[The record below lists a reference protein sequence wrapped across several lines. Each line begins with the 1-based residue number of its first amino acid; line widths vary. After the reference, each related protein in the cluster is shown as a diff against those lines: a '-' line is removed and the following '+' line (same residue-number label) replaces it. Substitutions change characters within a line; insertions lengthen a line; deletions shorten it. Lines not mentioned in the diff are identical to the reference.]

1 MNNTV
6 SIQAERFRRSRI
18 QKNIWYRVLCV
29 LAGAVVFVT
38 TYAMILPAITLE
50 STPDVY
56 CGMTEHIHGDKC
68 FETAGIPEHKALSC
82 DISSLIHIHTDDCFG
97 DDGMPECGMYDYIV
111 HTHNSFCFD
120 GGEMICRFGEC
131 NHHVH
136 TDECSDGQGGY
147 ICGKTTP
154 LVHQHTADCVT
165 VVDAVPPENLI
176 CTLTEH
182 LHTEDCMD
190 KETAYLGA
198 NTPVVYAAP
207 TIRNVT
213 LTLADDVTNSGC
225 YRVAVSDPNGNL
237 NAYDG
242 RVSFNWYKSSS
253 ANTTFAKTAKKNFI
267 VENSVVSNLR
277 TDIYRNDMIDLA
289 LDNGSLTDNIT
300 WTRYYAVLCIDGE
313 ETNVTTENNYL
324 TNTTYYRNI
333 LNGDFEKPIYSSN
346 AWNQAAAGGDV
357 KWLTTSSSNIIE
369 IVRLPR
375 NNNSTSDRWAHSQ
388 WAQYYSGSHW
398 QNGWTWTCDDWLY
411 PVSGNQYAEISAE
424 DDSAMYQTLLT
435 IPGTVMNWRLSHAQR
450 PSEKVSRPDGDIMF
464 LCILPDTE
472 GSMYSTTDA
481 LREHIRE
488 LLALGDGTEYYDRE
502 RGIYV
507 KKLTDKAVDGWGQ
520 YSGTYYIPE
529 GQHLTRYFF
538 VSEKVSGSSPSSG
551 NFLDDVWFN
560 QELPPAKKDDPQIV
574 ITKQVK
580 MSASNVRLTDDEL
593 FMLLSSLQFEVV
605 DYYENKVLMTI
616 NARELASEWTDIS
629 TTSGWGWNQATDYA
643 WKIEK
648 AIDITSYIENYGWEG
663 KTIYVREKVST
674 AGVAGYT
681 FVAEGNNAEN
691 KITVDLS
698 TKGKY
703 TFTNTYTKNI
713 VYYSLKVTKVVNAPT
728 TDGVFDI
735 LISRT
740 DHGEDTVTKNYQLRD
755 GESVSLSHIPANSII
770 KIAEPDHDG
779 YHVSIF
785 EGTTE
790 LANGNSYAFALNRDT
805 EIVVRNTASVPLP
818 ETGGIGT
825 ALFTYAGLSLMAV
838 SVVGGYIL
846 RRTKRREAEQ

>member
-29 LAGAVVFVT
+29 LAGVVVFVT

-56 CGMTEHIHGDKC
+56 CGMTEHIHGDEC
-68 FETAGIPEHKALSC
+68 FEIAGIPEHKVLSC
-82 DISSLIHIHTDDCFG
+82 DISPLIHIHTDDCFG

-111 HTHNSFCFD
+111 HTHNTFCFD
-120 GGEMICRFGEC
+120 GGELICRFGEC
-131 NHHVH
+131 GFHVH
-136 TDECSDGQGGY
+136 TDECSDGHGGY

-190 KETAYLGA
+190 AETAYLGA
-198 NTPVVYAAP
+198 NAPVVYAAP

-225 YRVAVSDPNGNL
+225 YRVNVSDPNGNL

-253 ANTTFAKTAKKNFI
+253 ASTTFAKTTKKNFI
-267 VENSVVSNLR
+267 IGNTVISNMK
-277 TDIYRNDMIDLA
+277 TDIYRNDMINLA

-313 ETNVTTENNYL
+313 ETNVTTRNNYL
-324 TNTTYYRNI
+324 TNTTYYRHI
-333 LNGDFEKPIYSSN
+333 LNGDFEKPAYSSN
-346 AWNQAAAGGDV
+346 AWNQATAGGDV
-357 KWLTTSSSNIIE
+357 KWLTTSSANKIE
-369 IVRLPR
+369 IVRLP
-375 NNNSTSDRWAHSQ
+375 NGSTISE
-388 WAQYYSGSHW
+388 WAQYYSGNHW
-398 QNGWTWTCDDWLY
+398 QSGWGNRWTCDDWVY
-411 PVSGNQYAEISAE
+411 PVSGDQYAEINAE

-435 IPGTVMNWRLSHAQR
+435 IPGTTMNWRLSHAQR
-450 PSEKVSRPDGDIMF
+450 PSEKNYRPDGDVMY

-472 GSMYSTTDA
+472 GTGYSTTDA
-481 LREHIRE
+481 VRQRIYE
-488 LLALGDGTEYYDRE
+488 LLAKGDGTEYYDRE
-502 RGIYV
+502 SGIYV
-507 KKLTDKAVDGWGQ
+507 KKLTDKADDGWGQ

-538 VSEKVSGSSPSSG
+538 VSEEVTAGSVSSG

-560 QELPPAKKDDPQIV
+560 QELPPAKEDDPQIV
-574 ITKQVK
+574 IAKQVK

-605 DYYENKVLMTI
+605 DYYENKVLMTF
-616 NARELASEWTDIS
+616 NAMELASEWKDIS
-629 TTSGWGWNQATDYA
+629 TTSGRGWNQVTDYA

-648 AIDITSYIENYGWEG
+648 AIDITSYIEDYGWEG

-674 AGVAGYT
+674 AGVSGYT
-681 FVAEGNNAEN
+681 FVAEGNDADRRFL
-691 KITVDLS
+691 IDSTV
-698 TKGKY
+698 KGEY
-703 TFTNTYTKNI
+703 TFTNTYTKKI
-713 VYYSLKVTKVVNAPT
+713 VYHTLNVTKVVNAPT

-735 LISRT
+735 RISRT
-740 DHGEDTVTKNYQLRD
+740 DPGEDTVTETYRLRN
-755 GESVSLSHIPANSII
+755 GESVSLADIPANSII
-770 KIAEPDHDG
+770 EIAEPDHDG

-785 EGTTE
+785 DGTTE
-790 LANGNSYAFALNRDT
+790 LANGDTYAFALNRDT

-818 ETGGIGT
+818 DTGGIGT
-825 ALFTYAGLSLMAV
+825 ALFTYVGLSLMAV
-838 SVVGGYIL
+838 SIVGGYIL
-846 RRTKRREAEQ
+846 RRTKRREADQ

>member
-56 CGMTEHIHGDKC
+56 CGMAEHIHGDEC

-120 GGEMICRFGEC
+120 GGELICRFGEC
-131 NHHVH
+131 DHHVH

-182 LHTEDCMD
+182 LHTEDCMA

-207 TIRNVT
+207 TILNVT

-225 YRVAVSDPNGNL
+225 YKVAVSDPNGNL
-237 NAYDG
+237 KVYNG
-242 RVSFNWYKSSS
+242 RVSFNWYKSTS
-253 ANTTFAKTAKKNFI
+253 ANTTFAKTTKKNFI

-277 TDIYRNDMIDLA
+277 TDKYRNDMIDLA

-300 WTRYYAVLCIDGE
+300 WTSYYAVLCIDGE

-324 TNTTYYRNI
+324 TNTTYYRHI
-333 LNGDFEKPIYSSN
+333 LNGDFEKPTYNNSR
-346 AWNQAAAGGDV
+346 AWWRADAGGEV
-357 KWLTTSSSNIIE
+357 KWLTTSSANTIE
-369 IVRLPR
+369 IVRLP
-375 NNNSTSDRWAHSQ
+375 NGSTISE
-388 WAQYYSGSHW
+388 WAQYYSGNPKRDGW
-398 QNGWTWTCDDWLY
+398 TWTWTCDDWLY
-411 PVSGNQYAEISAE
+411 PVNGDQYAEINAE

-450 PSEKVSRPDGDIMF
+450 PSEKNYRPDGDIMF

-472 GSMYSTTDA
+472 GSKYSTTDA
-481 LREHIRE
+481 LRAHIRE
-488 LLALGDGTEYYDRE
+488 LLGDGTEYYDRE
-502 RGIYV
+502 SGIYV
-507 KKLTDKAVDGWGQ
+507 KKLTDKAVWGQ

-538 VSEKVSGSSPSSG
+538 VSEEVTAGSVSSG

-560 QELPPAKKDDPQIV
+560 QELPPAKDDDPQIV

-605 DYYENKVLMTI
+605 DYDKNKVLMTI

-629 TTSGWGWNQATDYA
+629 TTSDQATDYA
-643 WKIEK
+643 WKIKK
-648 AIDITSYIENYGWEG
+648 AIDIKNYGWEG

-681 FVAEGNNAEN
+681 FVAEGNDAEN
-691 KITVDLS
+691 NITVDLS
-698 TKGKY
+698 KKGEY

-713 VYYSLKVTKVVNAPT
+713 VYYSLKVTKEVKAPT
-728 TDGVFDI
+728 TDGVFKI
-735 LISRT
+735 RISHT
-740 DHGEDTVTKNYQLRD
+740 DPGKDTVTATYQLVND
-755 GESVSLSHIPANSII
+755 GSVFLPNIPANSII
-770 KIAEPDHDG
+770 EIAEPNHDG

-785 EGTTE
+785 DGTTE

>member
-38 TYAMILPAITLE
+38 TYAMILPAVTLE

-56 CGMTEHIHGDKC
+56 CGMAEHIHGDEC

-120 GGEMICRFGEC
+120 GGELICRFGEC

-207 TIRNVT
+207 TINNVT

-289 LDNGSLTDNIT
+289 LDNGSLTDSIT
-300 WTRYYAVLCIDGE
+300 STSYYAVLCIDGE

-324 TNTTYYRNI
+324 TNTTYYRHI

-357 KWLTTSSSNIIE
+357 KWLTTSSRNIIE

-375 NNNSTSDRWAHSQ
+375 NNNSTSDRWARSQ

-398 QNGWTWTCDDWLY
+398 QNWQYGWTWTCDDWLY
-411 PVSGNQYAEISAE
+411 PVNGDQYAEINAE

-450 PSEKVSRPDGDIMF
+450 PSEKENRPDGDIMF

-472 GSMYSTTDA
+472 GSKYSTTDA
-481 LREHIRE
+481 LRAHIRE

-502 RGIYV
+502 SGIYV
-507 KKLTDKAVDGWGQ
+507 KKLTDKAVWGQ

-538 VSEKVSGSSPSSG
+538 MSEEVSAGSVSSG

-560 QELPPAKKDDPQIV
+560 QELPPAKDDDPQIV

-629 TTSGWGWNQATDYA
+629 TTSDQATDYA

-648 AIDITSYIENYGWEG
+648 AIDIKNYGWEG

-681 FVAEGNNAEN
+681 FVAEGNDAEN
-691 KITVDLS
+691 NITVDSS
-698 TKGKY
+698 TNDRY

-713 VYYSLKVTKVVNAPT
+713 VYYSLKVTKEVNAPT
-728 TDGVFDI
+728 NYGAFNIRISHTDPGK
-735 LISRT
+735 
-740 DHGEDTVTKNYQLRD
+740 DTVTETYQLGD
-755 GESVSLSHIPANSII
+755 GDDAFLPHIPANSII
-770 KIAEPDHDG
+770 EIAEPDHDG

-785 EGTTE
+785 DGTTE

>member
-1 MNNTV
+1 
-6 SIQAERFRRSRI
+6 
-18 QKNIWYRVLCV
+18 
-29 LAGAVVFVT
+29 
-38 TYAMILPAITLE
+38 
-50 STPDVY
+50 
-56 CGMTEHIHGDKC
+56 
-68 FETAGIPEHKALSC
+68 
-82 DISSLIHIHTDDCFG
+82 
-97 DDGMPECGMYDYIV
+97 
-111 HTHNSFCFD
+111 
-120 GGEMICRFGEC
+120 
-131 NHHVH
+131 
-136 TDECSDGQGGY
+136 
-147 ICGKTTP
+147 
-154 LVHQHTADCVT
+154 
-165 VVDAVPPENLI
+165 
-176 CTLTEH
+176 
-182 LHTEDCMD
+182 MD

-207 TIRNVT
+207 TIGNVT

-253 ANTTFAKTAKKNFI
+253 ANTTFAKTTKKNFI

-277 TDIYRNDMIDLA
+277 TDMYRNDMIDLA
-289 LDNGSLTDNIT
+289 LDNGSLTDNIA

-313 ETNVTTENNYL
+313 ETNVTTRNNYL
-324 TNTTYYRNI
+324 TNTTYYRHI
-333 LNGDFEKPIYSSN
+333 LNGDFEKPAFNNSR
-346 AWNQAAAGGDV
+346 AWWRADAGGEV
-357 KWLTTSSSNIIE
+357 KWLTTSSANTIE
-369 IVRLPR
+369 IVRLP
-375 NNNSTSDRWAHSQ
+375 NGSTISE

-398 QNGWTWTCDDWLY
+398 QNWQNWQCGWTWTCDDWLY
-411 PVSGNQYAEISAE
+411 PVNGDQYAEINAE

-450 PSEKVSRPDGDIMF
+450 PSEKNYRPDGDIMF

-472 GSMYSTTDA
+472 GSKYSTTDA
-481 LREHIRE
+481 LRAHIRE

-502 RGIYV
+502 SGIYV
-507 KKLTDKAVDGWGQ
+507 KKLIDKADDGWGQ

-538 VSEKVSGSSPSSG
+538 MSEEVSAGSVSSG

-560 QELPPAKKDDPQIV
+560 QELPPAKDDDPQIV

-605 DYYENKVLMTI
+605 DYVKNKVLMTI

-629 TTSGWGWNQATDYA
+629 TTSDQATDYA

-648 AIDITSYIENYGWEG
+648 AIDITGYIENYGWEG
-663 KTIYVREKVST
+663 KKIYVREKVST

-713 VYYSLKVTKVVNAPT
+713 VYYSLKVTKVVNSPT

-740 DHGEDTVTKNYQLRD
+740 DHGEDTVTEKYQLRN
-755 GESVSLSHIPANSII
+755 GEGVSLSSIPANSII
-770 KIAEPDHDG
+770 EIAEPNHDG

-785 EGTTE
+785 DGTTE

>member
-1 MNNTV
+1 M
-6 SIQAERFRRSRI
+6 SRT
-18 QKNIWYRVLCV
+18 
-29 LAGAVVFVT
+29 AV
-38 TYAMILPAITLE
+38 A
-50 STPDVY
+50 
-56 CGMTEHIHGDKC
+56 TE
-68 FETAGIPEHKALSC
+68 L
-82 DISSLIHIHTDDCFG
+82 
-97 DDGMPECGMYDYIV
+97 
-111 HTHNSFCFD
+111 
-120 GGEMICRFGEC
+120 R
-131 NHHVH
+131 
-136 TDECSDGQGGY
+136 
-147 ICGKTTP
+147 
-154 LVHQHTADCVT
+154 
-165 VVDAVPPENLI
+165 
-176 CTLTEH
+176 
-182 LHTEDCMD
+182 
-190 KETAYLGA
+190 
-198 NTPVVYAAP
+198 
-207 TIRNVT
+207 
-213 LTLADDVTNSGC
+213 
-225 YRVAVSDPNGNL
+225 
-237 NAYDG
+237 
-242 RVSFNWYKSSS
+242 YKSSS
-253 ANTTFAKTAKKNFI
+253 ANTTFAKTTKKNFI

-277 TDIYRNDMIDLA
+277 TDMYRNDMIDLA
-289 LDNGSLTDNIT
+289 LDNGSLTDNIA

-313 ETNVTTENNYL
+313 ETNVTTRNNYL
-324 TNTTYYRNI
+324 TNTTYYRHI
-333 LNGDFEKPIYSSN
+333 LNGDFEKPAFNNSR
-346 AWNQAAAGGDV
+346 AWWRADAGGEV
-357 KWLTTSSSNIIE
+357 KWLTTSSANTIE
-369 IVRLPR
+369 IVRLP
-375 NNNSTSDRWAHSQ
+375 NGSTISE

-398 QNGWTWTCDDWLY
+398 QNWQNWQCGWTWTCDDWLY
-411 PVSGNQYAEISAE
+411 PVNGDQYAEINAE

-450 PSEKVSRPDGDIMF
+450 PSEKNYRPDGDIMF

-472 GSMYSTTDA
+472 GSKYSTTDA
-481 LREHIRE
+481 LRAHIRE

-502 RGIYV
+502 SGIYV
-507 KKLTDKAVDGWGQ
+507 KKLIDKADDGWGQ

-538 VSEKVSGSSPSSG
+538 MSEEVSAGSVSSG

-560 QELPPAKKDDPQIV
+560 QELPPAKDDDPQIV

-605 DYYENKVLMTI
+605 DYVKNKVLMTI

-629 TTSGWGWNQATDYA
+629 TTSDQATDYA

-648 AIDITSYIENYGWEG
+648 AIDITGYIENYGWEG
-663 KTIYVREKVST
+663 KKIYVREKVST

-713 VYYSLKVTKVVNAPT
+713 VYYSLKVTKVVNSPT

-740 DHGEDTVTKNYQLRD
+740 DHGEDTVTEKYQLRN
-755 GESVSLSHIPANSII
+755 GEGVSLSSIPANSII
-770 KIAEPDHDG
+770 EIAEPNHDG

-785 EGTTE
+785 DGTTE